1 MPASLKRWQS
11 YDQLAILRVDE
22 SLGEAEVVN
31 TRRFRTTTWCFT
43 WLMTSLLLVMP
54 QTVMGDPML
63 RKLECVTIQAAVM
76 ESGASFGITT
86 ETLRAALL
94 AGIKAKLP
102 RLKVDP
108 SCSNRIYFK
117 VFMQNIAAG
126 NFDGFAGHVA
136 FDVRRKATFTDTSEP
151 IDARAFDLESY
162 IHGTRDKA
170 KTSVLD
176 QLNSHLAQFAA
187 DYAAANP

>member
-1 MPASLKRWQS
+1 MRLIKR
-11 YDQLAILRVDE
+11 
-22 SLGEAEVVN
+22 
-31 TRRFRTTTWCFT
+31 
-43 WLMTSLLLVMP
+43 TSLCLVYGLVGVLMMMTEP
-54 QTVMGDPML
+54 ALADPML
-63 RKLECVTIQAAVM
+63 RKLGCVTIQAAVM

-86 ETLRAALL
+86 ETLREALL
-94 AGIKAKLP
+94 TGIKTKLP
-102 RLKVDP
+102 RLKIDP

-117 VFMQNIAAG
+117 VFMQNIAVG
-126 NFDGFAGHVA
+126 NFDGFAGHVS

-170 KTSVLD
+170 KPSVLD

-187 DYAAANP
+187 DYTAANP

>member
-1 MPASLKRWQS
+1 MTMRLINCTSMCLTCGLVGILLMMAEPT
-11 YDQLAILRVDE
+11 LA
-22 SLGEAEVVN
+22 
-31 TRRFRTTTWCFT
+31 
-43 WLMTSLLLVMP
+43 
-54 QTVMGDPML
+54 DPRL
-63 RKLECVTIQAAVM
+63 RKLDCVAVQAAIM

-86 ETLRAALL
+86 ETLREALL
-94 AGIKAKLP
+94 AGVKEKLP

-108 SCSNRIYFK
+108 SCSNRIHFK

>member
-1 MPASLKRWQS
+1 MTMHLT
-11 YDQLAILRVDE
+11 
-22 SLGEAEVVN
+22 
-31 TRRFRTTTWCFT
+31 TR
-43 WLMTSLLLVMP
+43 TSLCQAWGLVGVLLTMTEP
-54 QTVMGDPML
+54 ALADPKL
-63 RKLECVTIQAAVM
+63 RKLECVAVQAAVM
-76 ESGASFGITT
+76 ESGLSFGITT
-86 ETLRAALL
+86 DSLREALL
-94 AGIKAKLP
+94 SGIKAKLP

-108 SCSNRIYFK
+108 SCSNRIVFK

-126 NFDGFAGHVA
+126 TFDGFAGHVA
-136 FDVRRKATFTDTSEP
+136 FEVRRKATFIDSSEP

-176 QLNSHLAQFAA
+176 QLNSHLAQFAT

>member
-1 MPASLKRWQS
+1 MTMRLTKCTSVCLTCGLVGVLLMMTEPALS
-11 YDQLAILRVDE
+11 
-22 SLGEAEVVN
+22 
-31 TRRFRTTTWCFT
+31 
-43 WLMTSLLLVMP
+43 
-54 QTVMGDPML
+54 DPML
-63 RKLECVTIQAAVM
+63 RKLECVAIQAAVM
-76 ESGASFGITT
+76 ESGTSFGITT
-86 ETLRAALL
+86 ETLREALL

-102 RLKVDP
+102 RLKVYP

-117 VFMQNIAAG
+117 VFVQNIAAG
-126 NFDGFAGHVA
+126 DFDGFAGHVA

-187 DYAAANP
+187 DYTAANP